1 MTEYGCALRQSFN
14 HLLWCV
20 YAHAYMA
27 PLLICDSAEQ
37 IGRVVG
43 WRPGPRWRGGGGGG
57 GGCLR
62 GALPGLALLT
72 LGCLS
77 TLATNE
83 IDPGAVAHTE
93 VPPFARQEP
102 NINQTG
108 AKYRS
113 SCAQKEK
120 L

>member
-1 MTEYGCALRQSFN
+1 M
-14 HLLWCV
+14 V
-20 YAHAYMA
+20 
-27 PLLICDSAEQ
+27 
-37 IGRVVG
+37 GR
-43 WRPGPRWRGGGGGG
+43 G

-62 GALPGLALLT
+62 GALPSLAMLT

-83 IDPGAVAHTE
+83 IDPGALAHTE
-93 VPPFARQEP
+93 VPPFTQQGP

-108 AKYRS
+108 AKRQS
-113 SCAQKEK
+113 SCTQKEK